1 MLGQPEQ
8 DLTVLAQTGGITG
21 DHLWMS
27 CDQQSAKTKPKS
39 LASAPAPHDLSL
51 EGVVNVMCVTTELSW
66 WSQLNS

>member
-1 MLGQPEQ
+1 
-8 DLTVLAQTGGITG
+8 DLTVLVHIPEVAG